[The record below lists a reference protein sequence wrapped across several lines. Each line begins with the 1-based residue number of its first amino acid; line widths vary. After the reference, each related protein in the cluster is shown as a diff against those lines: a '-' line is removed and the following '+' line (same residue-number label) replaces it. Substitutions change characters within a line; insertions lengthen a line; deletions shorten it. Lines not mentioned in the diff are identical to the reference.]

1 MPETDAA
8 LARSILSCPA
18 SAELVV
24 DGHPAVGCDD
34 TLGLRDEGGVPT
46 FSCRSTAPMAV
57 AGREASRALVTL
69 GSGLGP
75 LDGPDRCLT
84 LSLAGRLELG
94 PMVACT
100 CCGEQRHDV
109 VLDLDLVV
117 LGRGAGERRR
127 VPLAEF
133 RSPGLGLNR
142 GYLQRALEHANDCH
156 CEDLGQVV
164 SRTTGT
170 PAEHLLG
177 VHLADLTPH
186 GAELGWVDGDGGHRA
201 CVWFS
206 RPARSVEE
214 LGVLLR
220 RELHAGIC

>member
-1 MPETDAA
+1 VE
-8 LARSILSCPA
+8 
-18 SAELVV
+18 
-24 DGHPAVGCDD
+24 
-34 TLGLRDEGGVPT
+34 GVPT
-46 FSCRSTAPMAV
+46 FSCVSTSLMAD

-75 LDGPDRCLT
+75 IDGPDRCLT

-109 VLDLDLVV
+109 VLGLDFVV
-117 LGRGAGERRR
+117 LARDGGDQRR
-127 VPLAEF
+127 VPLEAF
-133 RSPGLGLNR
+133 RSSALRLNR
-142 GYLQRALEHANDCH
+142 GYLQRVLEHANDCH
-156 CEDLGQVV
+156 GDHLEQVV
-164 SRTTGT
+164 VRATGR

-177 VHLADLTPH
+177 VQLVDLTTQ
-186 GAELGWVDGDGGHRA
+186 GAELGWVDGDGGHRTT
-201 CVWFS
+201 VWFS

-214 LGVLLR
+214 LGLLLR